1 MMTEMEISKEE
12 FQGEVQR
19 FPRKQ
24 DEGEQ
29 SSCPTLPF
37 ETGRTVRRCR
47 VCGKICSGR
56 TTETQDRE
64 VRGERDTPS
73 PRRKRQ

>member
-12 FQGEVQR
+12 FQGEIQR

-29 SSCPTLPF
+29 SSCPHCPLRLAAQRGDAGCVERSALGGPQ
-37 ETGRTVRRCR
+37 RL
-47 VCGKICSGR
+47 K
-56 TTETQDRE
+56 TE
-64 VRGERDTPS
+64 
-73 PRRKRQ
+73 K